1 MPEVINLNRL
11 AYFTAVVDTG
21 SFTRAGKYLG
31 ITKAVVSNQVAK
43 LEQDIGTTLLVRTTR
58 RLQPTEAGRI
68 FHARCV
74 SILRDAEDAFDE
86 LAEARVEPK
95 GVLRITAP
103 YDYGTSVIVP
113 LITKFTLRYPACKIE
128 LSLTDETLDLVS
140 ANMDLAIRVGWLAD
154 SSLQARRI
162 GSFQQLL
169 VGSPDLSAK
178 IADIAVPE
186 DLIAL
191 PFIANTAL
199 QEPLQWSFSRADSD
213 AHVVRFTAAISI
225 NTTPAVLGAVRAGG
239 GLSIV
244 PDFQADEYLQDGRL
258 LHVLPDWHLPS
269 GGIYT
274 VYPAARFRS
283 PKVTAFVDMLT
294 ESLRQ

>member
-1 MPEVINLNRL
+1 
-11 AYFTAVVDTG
+11 
-21 SFTRAGKYLG
+21 
-31 ITKAVVSNQVAK
+31 
-43 LEQDIGTTLLVRTTR
+43 
-58 RLQPTEAGRI
+58 
-68 FHARCV
+68 
-74 SILRDAEDAFDE
+74 
-86 LAEARVEPK
+86 
-95 GVLRITAP
+95 
-103 YDYGTSVIVP
+103 
-113 LITKFTLRYPACKIE
+113 
-128 LSLTDETLDLVS
+128 
-140 ANMDLAIRVGWLAD
+140 MDLAIRVGWLAD